1 MPQRPPMINAG
12 DAVSG
17 NSSASSRS
25 SERDRFVG
33 QRQRSVENLDA
44 TRAELRS
51 LIAPDSTRR
60 RRSGEFPRS
69 TIMRTVLKPELR
81 WVWVGGLSLLTI
93 LASRRLPVGKLN
105 PWLLA
110 LTSLRGALRNNSRE
124 Y

>member
-1 MPQRPPMINAG
+1 MINDG
-12 DAVSG
+12 DAVR

-25 SERDRFVG
+25 SKRDRFVDQG
-33 QRQRSVENLDA
+33 QHGVEDLEA

-51 LIAPDSTRR
+51 LIAPDSIRR
-60 RRSGEFPRS
+60 RRGGEFPRS
-69 TIMRTVLKPELR
+69 AIMRTVLKPELR

-110 LTSLRGALRNNSRE
+110 LTSLRGALRNSRE